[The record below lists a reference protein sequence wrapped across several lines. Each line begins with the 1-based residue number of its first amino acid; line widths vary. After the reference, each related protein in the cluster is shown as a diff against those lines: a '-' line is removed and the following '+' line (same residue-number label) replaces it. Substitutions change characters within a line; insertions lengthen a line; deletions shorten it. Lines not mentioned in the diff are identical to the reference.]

1 MATSTGPRS
10 GPAVASFAGRLAKLH
25 AELARDKIPVAD
37 MRRAE
42 TLELQLAGV
51 PDLGRAP
58 HGGSS
63 GEIERLEG
71 PVVARRVPPAAAG
84 SSRLRYFLDG
94 SQRTFL
100 VYRLGVVPAIA
111 TVAAAAILV
120 RDASGNPTI
129 APGTLRLRHR
139 WLVPR
144 RATEPLVQELVRRID
159 ALGMEIADPLD
170 ALADREEEYAT
181 VAGDYGL
188 MVEHAYVRA
197 RKVREELE
205 NDLLG
210 DWATDS
216 TRSDDD
222 GWIVVD
228 GRLRVTAP
236 RALGLVKDL
245 TSQHL
250 TGPEAIALF
259 GLPPGFRTTAF
270 RAKDR
275 FRGVGV
281 EAEGS
286 RAATGLHAPC
296 LWYLRLW
303 DASGLDARHAL
314 VRVEAAPSVC
324 DSAEIDRLSGW
335 LMAERTPRATA
346 DARWAT
352 LLYPVHYLEQILK
365 RRVEADTRGWP
376 GAQ

>member
-1 MATSTGPRS
+1 MSTSTAPKPK
-10 GPAVASFAGRLAKLH
+10 PATFAGRLAHLH

-58 HGGSS
+58 HGGGA

-71 PVVARRVPPAAAG
+71 PVVARRVPPAPVG

-120 RDASGNPTI
+120 RDEHGNPTI
-129 APGTLRLRHR
+129 SPGTLRLKHA

-144 RATEPLVQELVRRID
+144 RSTEPLVQELVRRID
-159 ALGMEIADPLD
+159 ALGMEIADPLA
-170 ALADREEEYAT
+170 ALADRDEEYAA

-210 DWATDS
+210 DWVHDS
-216 TRSDDD
+216 ARDVDD

-228 GRLRVTAP
+228 GRLRMAAP

-250 TGPEAIALF
+250 AGPEAIALF

-286 RAATGLHAPC
+286 RAATGSNAPC

-314 VRVEAAPSVC
+314 VRVEAAPAVC

-376 GAQ
+376 GAR